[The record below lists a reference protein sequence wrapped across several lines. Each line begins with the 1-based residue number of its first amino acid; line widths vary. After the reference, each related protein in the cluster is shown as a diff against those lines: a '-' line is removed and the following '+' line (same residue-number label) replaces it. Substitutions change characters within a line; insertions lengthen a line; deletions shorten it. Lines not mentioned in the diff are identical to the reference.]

1 MRESEGA
8 SALLEKTREDA
19 SLGRMSWPI
28 SFSASATAA
37 EIARVIDDDARLLWR
52 FPVAQCKPDGSVKIE
67 PVDDGTRAGIAEAT
81 LPGEKLVFD
90 GVDRVI
96 AARRAFFVAR
106 GAAPAVW
113 KADIYIA

>member
-28 SFSASATAA
+28 SFPASATAA
-37 EIARVIDDDARLLWR
+37 EIARVIGDDARLLPR
-52 FPVAQCKPDGSVKIE
+52 FPVAQYKPDGSVKVR
-67 PVDDGTRAGIAEAT
+67 PVDDGTRAGITAAT
-81 LPGEKLVFD
+81 MPGEKLVVD

-96 AARRAFFVAR
+96 AACRAFFVAH
-106 GAAPAVW
+106 GVAPALW
-113 KADIYIA
+113 KADIDAA